1 MGACARAGAFAVL
14 GTVLATFGHHAIA
27 GGTVPWR
34 LVSGL
39 AAAQFAAVWPLAR
52 RHRPPTGTMLFTLA
66 TQGVLHLAL
75 SRADGDT
82 PAGMPGHAAHAGHL
96 TAAPCDGHAWHHA
109 GTAMMTV
116 HALAALAVAWL
127 LHRADA
133 RMVAALDTLRT
144 LTRAAAAALVRA
156 LPRPVTGAGRQLRLP
171 GRQAWARD
179 DLPVRAEGEALRHV
193 VVRRGPPQPE
203 HHLRS
208 RTGPSSTGPVNPV
221 AARSS
226 PVPKCP
232 HPPART
238 GRRIAL
244 AGAAA
249 LTSVLALAAPAA
261 AHAEVEADT
270 PQALAE
276 NVTLSFV
283 SEAESDSAGFRELR
297 IVLPDGIAPGE
308 VSLADAPKG
317 WRMKA
322 TADGYTVGGPA
333 LNPGVNAEHKIK
345 VDRLPDA
352 KEIAFK
358 TVETYGDG
366 QVSRWIE
373 LPRGGGEPE
382 QPAPVLKL
390 KAAAADAKPA
400 SPSPTPSAAPAEA
413 SPATAGS
420 AAERDATPAAEK
432 AAGESDGLSSGVL
445 IGVIVAVLLVLA
457 GGVWWLIRRRVSASQ
472 S

>member
-1 MGACARAGAFAVL
+1 MRAGVFVVL

-27 GGTVPWR
+27 EGTVPWR
-34 LVSGL
+34 LVGCL
-39 AAAQFAAVWPLAR
+39 ATAQFAGVWPLAR
-52 RHRPPTGTMLFTLA
+52 RHCPPTATMLFTLA

-75 SRADGDT
+75 SWADGGT
-82 PAGMPGHAAHAGHL
+82 PSGPPGHAAHAGHL
-96 TAAPCDGHAWHHA
+96 TAAPGDGHAWHHA
-109 GTAMMTV
+109 GTAMTTV
-116 HALAALAVAWL
+116 HTLAALAVAWL

-144 LTRAAAAALVRA
+144 LARAAAAALATA
-156 LPRPVTGAGRQLRLP
+156 LPRPVSGAGRLLRLP
-171 GRQAWARD
+171 GRQAWGRN
-179 DLPVRAEGEALRHV
+179 DLPLWAEGEVLKHV

-203 HHLRS
+203 RHLPS
-208 RTGPSSTGPVNPV
+208 RTGPDIHGTGQTRSSKE
-221 AARSS
+221 S

-238 GRRIAL
+238 ARRIAL
-244 AGAAA
+244 VGAAA

-297 IVLPDGIAPGE
+297 IVLPDGIASDD

-322 TADGYTVGGPA
+322 TPDGYTVGGPA
-333 LNPGVNAEHKIK
+333 LKPGVNAEHKVK
-345 VDRLPDA
+345 VNQLPDA

-358 TVETYGDG
+358 TVETYSDG
-366 QVSRWIE
+366 EVSRWIE
-373 LPRGGGEPE
+373 LPRGGSEPE

-390 KAAAADAKPA
+390 KAAAADAKPV
-400 SPSPTPSAAPAEA
+400 SPSPTS
-413 SPATAGS
+413 SPAPDEPSSATADS
-420 AAERDATPAAEK
+420 ASEQDVTSAEEK
-432 AAGESDGLSSGVL
+432 ATGESDSVSSGVL
-445 IGVIVAVLLVLA
+445 IGVIVAVPLVLA